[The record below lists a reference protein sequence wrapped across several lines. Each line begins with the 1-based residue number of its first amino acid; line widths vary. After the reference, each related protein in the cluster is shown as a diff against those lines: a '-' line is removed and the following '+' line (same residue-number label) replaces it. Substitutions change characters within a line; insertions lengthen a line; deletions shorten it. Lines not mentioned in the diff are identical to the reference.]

1 MNESNIFG
9 ISIRAYI
16 VFLMVTAFVIMSFMK
31 MDVDSTFSTLVV
43 SLISFYFGN
52 KVPPSQGAIETK
64 IEPPSPI
71 VSPKNTIVEG
81 VKL

>member
-16 VFLMVTAFVIMSFMK
+16 VFIMVTAFVVMSFMK
-31 MDVDSTFSTLVV
+31 MEVDSTFSTLVV

-52 KVPPSQGAIETK
+52 KTSNVSSDTQIVSSKT
-64 IEPPSPI
+64 PI
-71 VSPKNTIVEG
+71 VSSSEIKP
-81 VKL
+81 

>member
-16 VFLMVTAFVIMSFMK
+16 VFIMVSAFVIMNFMK

-52 KVPPSQGAIETK
+52 KTASTPADVSIDAYKPTVTK
-64 IEPPSPI
+64 ITPI
-71 VSPKNTIVEG
+71 VEAS
-81 VKL
+81 KL

>member
-16 VFLMVTAFVIMSFMK
+16 VFIMVTAFVVMSFMK
-31 MDVDSTFSTLVV
+31 MEVDSTFSTLVV

-52 KVPPSQGAIETK
+52 KTSTEIPKPPE
-64 IEPPSPI
+64 
-71 VSPKNTIVEG
+71 
-81 VKL
+81 VKP

>member
-16 VFLMVTAFVIMSFMK
+16 VFIMVTAFVIMNFMK

-52 KVPPSQGAIETK
+52 KT
-64 IEPPSPI
+64 PSPTSE
-71 VSPKNTIVEG
+71 VKDDKNTVKPIVNT
-81 VKL
+81 VS

>member
-16 VFLMVTAFVIMSFMK
+16 VFIMVTAFVVMSFMK

-52 KVPPSQGAIETK
+52 KPST
-64 IEPPSPI
+64 SN
-71 VSPKNTIVEG
+71 STTIPNAEG
-81 VKL
+81 KP

>member
-16 VFLMVTAFVIMSFMK
+16 VFIMVTAFVVMSFMK
-31 MDVDSTFSTLVV
+31 MEVDSTFSTLVV

-52 KVPPSQGAIETK
+52 KTTSNTDSSKTEVKDAKSIVNTS
-64 IEPPSPI
+64 SPA
-71 VSPKNTIVEG
+71 V
-81 VKL
+81 

>member
-16 VFLMVTAFVIMSFMK
+16 VFIMVTAFVVMNFMK
-31 MDVDSTFSTLVV
+31 MDIDSTFSTLVV

-52 KVPPSQGAIETK
+52 KTPSTEPTK
-64 IEPPSPI
+64 PEVKDAKS
-71 VSPKNTIVEG
+71 TIIPNPNP
-81 VKL
+81 

>member
-1 MNESNIFG
+1 MIGGIDMNESNIFG

-16 VFLMVTAFVIMSFMK
+16 VFIMVTAFVVMSFMK

-52 KVPPSQGAIETK
+52 KTTTDTTK
-64 IEPPSPI
+64 PE
-71 VSPKNTIVEG
+71 VKNEKTTIAPTVIA
-81 VKL
+81 

>member
-16 VFLMVTAFVIMSFMK
+16 VFIMVTAFVVMSFMK

-52 KVPPSQGAIETK
+52 KTATPDQ
-64 IEPPSPI
+64 
-71 VSPKNTIVEG
+71 PKQE
-81 VKL
+81 VKP